1 MPDPIIVPLSRPIV
15 VIDQHFAELK
25 VREPTGLDLMRA
37 GDPAERF
44 TFLARIGAAC
54 AELPIEAVEKMPASD
69 VLALTG
75 AVSGFLEASPPTGSS
90 ASTSKSPAGGGTPSS
105 SS

>member
-37 GDPAERF
+37 GDPTERF
-44 TFLARIGAAC
+44 IFLARIGAAC
-54 AELPIEAVEKMPASD
+54 ANLPVETVERMPACD

-75 AVSGFLEASPPTGSS
+75 AVSGFLEASPPPAS
-90 ASTSKSPAGGGTPSS
+90 ATSTSKSPAGGETPSS